1 MVLLSSVT
9 HNLVLL
15 SDLVLYLSSHNNLPF
30 DVFVFSLSYIE
41 QCFLSPLSLLQSVY
55 RPEADNGVTF
65 FETTEKSQ
73 VVVCFH
79 KASFSLSWLVDAEEG

>member
-9 HNLVLL
+9 HNLALL
-15 SDLVLYLSSHNNLPF
+15 SNLVLYLSSHNNLHF
-30 DVFVFSLSYIE
+30 DVLVFSLSYIK

-55 RPEADNGVTF
+55 RSEADNGVTF

-73 VVVCFH
+73 VEACFH
-79 KASFSLSWLVDAEEG
+79 KALLGLAWLVDAEEG

>member
-15 SDLVLYLSSHNNLPF
+15 SNFVLYFSSRNNLPF

-41 QCFLSPLSLLQSVY
+41 QCFLSPLSFLQSVY

-79 KASFSLSWLVDAEEG
+79 KASFSLGWLVDAEEG

>member
-55 RPEADNGVTF
+55 RPESDNGVTF

-79 KASFSLSWLVDAEEG
+79 KALFSLGWLVDAEEG